1 MLEAFDVQVVNR
13 KGRTRSARQGAT
25 QLLSVLLGGLLLSLP
40 MRPLAEI
47 AVESTAFESS
57 AAAPLAL
64 SPPAAAPSTLSPP
77 RPSAPLASAE
87 GQAGLAVATF
97 AGGCFWCMEPP
108 FDKLDGVRAT
118 VSGYTGGLT
127 PDPDYKSVSRGIT
140 GHAEAVQ
147 VTYDPTKLDYATLL
161 DVFWHNIDPVARDR
175 QFCDVGSQYRT
186 AIFYHDAEQA
196 RLARASREAVAR
208 TLAPLG
214 EVATEIVEA
223 GQFFPAEAYHQDY
236 YLKNPI
242 KYRHYRHGCG
252 RDRRLKEVW
261 RGR

>member
-1 MLEAFDVQVVNR
+1 MLEPNDVRAVNR
-13 KGRTRSARQGAT
+13 KWRLRFGSRCASE
-25 QLLSVLLGGLLLSLP
+25 LMYVLLGGLALVLP
-40 MRPLAEI
+40 MCVKAE
-47 AVESTAFESS
+47 V
-57 AAAPLAL
+57 
-64 SPPAAAPSTLSPP
+64 PPFGPDE
-77 RPSAPLASAE
+77 R
-87 GQAGLAVATF
+87 AGLAVATF

-108 FDKLDGVRAT
+108 FDKLDGVVST

-147 VTYDPTKLDYATLL
+147 VTYDPTKVDYATLL
-161 DVFWHNIDPVARDR
+161 DVFWHNIDPIARDR

-186 AIFYHDAEQA
+186 AIFYHDPEQA
-196 RLARASREAVAR
+196 RLARNSSVEVAR
-208 TLAPLG
+208 ALAPLG

-223 GQFFPAEAYHQDY
+223 GAFFPAEDYHQDY